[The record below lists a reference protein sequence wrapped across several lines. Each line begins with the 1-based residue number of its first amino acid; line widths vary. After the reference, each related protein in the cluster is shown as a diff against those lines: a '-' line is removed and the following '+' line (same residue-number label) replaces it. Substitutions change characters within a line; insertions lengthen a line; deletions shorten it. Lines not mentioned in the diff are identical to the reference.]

1 MTLIRRRTQVRRG
14 EQSGVV
20 GGTDSSL
27 PLGSL
32 PQRRHGVVMVGRA
45 AASLLLPHTPPQLA
59 ASSRLPPAG
68 LRRDHLELAFDTAH
82 SVEETTKRGQETATA
97 VISLTRACVSIYC
110 SLVPLESRSL
120 MTLWNFLRALCLTS
134 TPGSVALASCCGCPP
149 SGLSVHPFV
158 DLQRARP
165 HSVCALWPS
174 CLYTLA
180 DPMPWRLYLPSGC
193 VYQLNTLPVLAICPE
208 QWPSAAWRLSTSAL
222 EHTGKMQS
230 THPSSLA
237 LFSELP

>member
-1 MTLIRRRTQVRRG
+1 MTLIIRRTQVRRG

-68 LRRDHLELAFDTAH
+68 IRRDHLELAFDTAH

-110 SLVPLESRSL
+110 SLVPLESQSL
-120 MTLWNFLRALCLTS
+120 MTL
-134 TPGSVALASCCGCPP
+134 
-149 SGLSVHPFV
+149 
-158 DLQRARP
+158 
-165 HSVCALWPS
+165 
-174 CLYTLA
+174 
-180 DPMPWRLYLPSGC
+180 
-193 VYQLNTLPVLAICPE
+193 
-208 QWPSAAWRLSTSAL
+208 
-222 EHTGKMQS
+222 
-230 THPSSLA
+230 
-237 LFSELP
+237 

>member
-1 MTLIRRRTQVRRG
+1 MTLIIRRTQVRRG

-45 AASLLLPHTPPQLA
+45 AASLLPHTPPQLA

-68 LRRDHLELAFDTAH
+68 IRRDHLELAFDTAH

-120 MTLWNFLRALCLTS
+120 MTL
-134 TPGSVALASCCGCPP
+134 
-149 SGLSVHPFV
+149 
-158 DLQRARP
+158 
-165 HSVCALWPS
+165 
-174 CLYTLA
+174 
-180 DPMPWRLYLPSGC
+180 
-193 VYQLNTLPVLAICPE
+193 
-208 QWPSAAWRLSTSAL
+208 
-222 EHTGKMQS
+222 
-230 THPSSLA
+230 
-237 LFSELP
+237 